1 MEQFVD
7 DFEHTFTQRVK
18 QLRKEAGY
26 SYAQLEKLTGIS
38 RSTLQRYETNE
49 NPKVPLPKLTA
60 IAQAFNVS
68 EAYLLGYESKNISQ
82 NFYDSLLPILNEL
95 GYSIEY
101 DNGIDQLFI
110 VVNGKQSY
118 PITEQQIK
126 ELKETT
132 ISYLKFKVNEIIY
145 PND

>member
-68 EAYLLGYESKNISQ
+68 EAYLLGYESKNIPQ

-110 VVNGKQSY
+110 VVNEKQSF